1 MYDKLL
7 SFGVIGLE
15 SYPITVE
22 VDVTE
27 ALPSFDIVGLPDT
40 SVRESRDRVKSAIRN
55 CGFDFP
61 LGRVTINLAPADI
74 RKVGSIY
81 DLPILLS
88 ILRVTHQAAFSD
100 QETAFFGEL
109 SLGGEV
115 RPVNGVLP
123 MVLCAKE
130 HGIKQLFI
138 PFDNASEAAIV
149 EGISVYPVRHFQEIL
164 EHLSGKK
171 PLYPATTTA
180 SQSTALPQNA
190 LDFSDVKGQFEA
202 RRALEISA
210 AGSHN
215 ALLIGPPGSGKSMLA
230 KRLPSILP
238 KMTLEEAMETT
249 KIYSVAGLLDARSG
263 LIRERPFRSP
273 HHTISGVGLSG
284 GGAIPKPGEISL
296 AHNGVLFLDELPE
309 FSRSSLEIL
318 RQPMED
324 GKVTISRVSGTLTY
338 PCSMIV
344 LAAMNPC
351 PCGYY
356 GHPTRSCTC
365 SPAAVSRYLSR
376 ISGPLLDRLD
386 LHIDVAPVEYEDLTS
401 KQKSESSAQI
411 AKRVQAARDIQQQRF
426 SGKQIHANA
435 QMGPAELRE
444 FCSLTDAANTLLK
457 NAFERLSLSARAYD
471 RIVKVA
477 RTIADLGGFETIDSA
492 HIAEAIQ
499 YRSLDR
505 KYWKK

>member
-1 MYDKLL
+1 MFDKLL
-7 SFGVIGLE
+7 SLGVLGLE
-15 SYPITVE
+15 SYPVTVE
-22 VDVTE
+22 VDVSE

-40 SVRESRDRVKSAIRN
+40 SVRESRDRVKSAVRN

-74 RKVGSIY
+74 RKVGSVY

-88 ILRVTHQAAFSD
+88 ILRVTHQAEFSD
-100 QETAFFGEL
+100 EHTAFLGEL

-115 RPVNGVLP
+115 RPITGVLP
-123 MVLCAKE
+123 MALCARE
-130 HGIKQLFI
+130 YGVRQLFI
-138 PFDNASEAAIV
+138 PYDNAAEAAIV
-149 EGISVYPVRHFQEIL
+149 EGIDIYGVRHFKEVL
-164 EHLSGKK
+164 GHLSGKE
-171 PLYPATTTA
+171 PMVPASYPNQSADRLPATV
-180 SQSTALPQNA
+180 
-190 LDFSDVKGQFEA
+190 LDFADVKGQFEA
-202 RRALEISA
+202 RRALEIAA

-215 ALLIGPPGSGKSMLA
+215 ALLVGPPGSGKSMLA

-238 KMTLEEAMETT
+238 KMTFEEALETT
-249 KIYSVAGLLDARSG
+249 KIYSVAGLLNSAAG
-263 LIRERPFRSP
+263 LVQTRPFRAP
-273 HHTISGVGLSG
+273 HHTISGVGLAG
-284 GGAIPKPGEISL
+284 GGAVPKPGEISL

-309 FSRSSLEIL
+309 FARSSLEIL

-338 PCSMIV
+338 PSSMIV

-356 GHPTRSCTC
+356 GHPTRACTC
-365 SPAAVSRYLSR
+365 SPSAVSRYLAR

-386 LHIDVAPVEYEDLTS
+386 LHIDVSPVEYDDLTS
-401 KQKSESSAQI
+401 EKKSESSAEI

-426 SGKQIHANA
+426 AGKSIHANA

-444 FCSLTDAANTLLK
+444 YCHLTDAANFLLK

-477 RTIADLGGFETIDSA
+477 RTIADLGKFEDIDSA

-499 YRSLDR
+499 FRSLDR
-505 KYWKK
+505 KYWGK

>member
-1 MYDKLL
+1 MFDKLL
-7 SFGVIGLE
+7 SLGVLGLE
-15 SYPITVE
+15 SYPVTVE
-22 VDVTE
+22 VDVSE

-40 SVRESRDRVKSAIRN
+40 SVRESRDRVKSAVRN

-74 RKVGSIY
+74 RKAGSVY

-88 ILRVTHQAAFSD
+88 ILRVTHQAEFSD
-100 QETAFFGEL
+100 EHTAFLGEL

-115 RPVNGVLP
+115 RPITGVLP
-123 MVLCAKE
+123 MALCARE
-130 HGIKQLFI
+130 YGVRQIFV
-138 PFDNASEAAIV
+138 PYDNAAEAAIV
-149 EGISVYPVRHFQEIL
+149 EGIDVYGVRNFKEVL
-164 EHLSGKK
+164 GHLSGKE
-171 PLYPATTTA
+171 PMVPASYPN
-180 SQSTALPQNA
+180 QSVDKLPA
-190 LDFSDVKGQFEA
+190 AVLDFADVKGQFEA
-202 RRALEISA
+202 RRALEIAA

-215 ALLIGPPGSGKSMLA
+215 ALLVGPPGSGKSMLA

-238 KMTLEEAMETT
+238 KMTFEEALETT
-249 KIYSVAGLLDARSG
+249 KIYSVAGLLNSAAG
-263 LIRERPFRSP
+263 LVQTRPFRAP
-273 HHTISGVGLSG
+273 HHTISGVGLAG
-284 GGAIPKPGEISL
+284 GGAVPKPGEISL

-309 FSRSSLEIL
+309 FARSSLEIL

-324 GKVTISRVSGTLTY
+324 GKVTISRISGTLTY
-338 PCSMIV
+338 PSSMIV

-356 GHPTRSCTC
+356 GHPTRACTC
-365 SPAAVSRYLSR
+365 SPSAVSRYLAR

-386 LHIDVAPVEYEDLTS
+386 LHIDVSPVEYDDLTS
-401 KQKSESSAQI
+401 GKKSETSAEI

-426 SGKQIHANA
+426 AGKSIHANA

-444 FCSLTDAANTLLK
+444 YCHLTDAANSLLK

-477 RTIADLGGFETIDSA
+477 RTIADLGKFEDIDSA

-499 YRSLDR
+499 FRNLDR
-505 KYWKK
+505 KYWR

>member
-180 SQSTALPQNA
+180 SQSTALTQNA

-435 QMGPAELRE
+435 QMGPSELRE